1 MSPPERSR
9 RRNANSV
16 EVALD
21 LVRRTHLGF
30 ARVAAGLPKSPAL
43 PQQIPALVELH
54 LDGLEPTMLLGLV
67 DLAVLK
73 LGPQI
78 LLLGDQPVDL
88 VENVLVFG
96 HSTSLPDYRECV
108 TSSSGQKP
116 EIEFPDGPP
125 PSELVITDLV
135 VGEGAEAVPGAN
147 VEVHYVGVEYDT
159 GEEFDSSWNRGE
171 SIEFPL
177 RGLIQGWQDGIPGM
191 KVGGRRQL
199 VIPPEQAYGPAG
211 GGHRLSGK
219 TLIFVID
226 LLATR

>member
-1 MSPPERSR
+1 MTTSGSGHRS
-9 RRNANSV
+9 AK
-16 EVALD
+16 VALD
-21 LVRRTHLGF
+21 LTGWAHSRRS
-30 ARVAAGLPKSPAL
+30 RIAAGLAKRPAL
-43 PQQIPALVELH
+43 PQQIPALVEFHFHGAQALV
-54 LDGLEPTMLLGLV
+54 LLGFV
-67 DLAVLK
+67 DLMVLQ
-73 LGPQI
+73 LGAQL
-78 LLLGDQPVDL
+78 LLLGDQLVDL
-88 VENVLVFG
+88 SENVLVLG
-96 HSTSLPDYRECV
+96 HEIQTTV
-108 TSSSGQKP
+108 IAMTTKP
-116 EIEFPDGPP
+116 EIEFPDGPAP
-125 PSELVITDLV
+125 TELVIKDLV
-135 VGEGAEAVPGAN
+135 VGDGAEAVPGGT

-226 LLATR
+226 LLGTH